1 MEEVSAMATHSPR
14 SQSGFAATRLA
25 QFLAG
30 TAGRTV
36 RFLAGVV
43 LVIAGLAWL
52 GGTVGL
58 IVAIIGLVP
67 IAAGLFDFCPLSALL
82 GGPLWGRDIRAA
94 GRR

>member
-1 MEEVSAMATHSPR
+1 MATQSPR
-14 SQSGFAATRLA
+14 SRSGFAATPLA

-58 IVAIIGLVP
+58 IVAIVGLVP
-67 IAAGLFDFCPLSALL
+67 IAAGLFDFCLLSALL
-82 GGPLWGRDIRAA
+82 GGPLRGGDIRAA

>member
-1 MEEVSAMATHSPR
+1 MATQSPR
-14 SQSGFAATRLA
+14 SRSGFAATPLA

-36 RFLAGVV
+36 RLLAGVV
-43 LVIAGLAWL
+43 LVIAGLTWL

-67 IAAGLFDFCPLSALL
+67 IAAGLFDFCLLSALL
-82 GGPLWGRDIRAA
+82 GGPLRGRDVRAA

>member
-1 MEEVSAMATHSPR
+1 MATQSPR
-14 SQSGFAATRLA
+14 SRSGFAVTPLA

-36 RFLAGVV
+36 RLLAGVV
-43 LVIAGLAWL
+43 LVIAGLTWL

-67 IAAGLFDFCPLSALL
+67 IAAGLFDFCLLSALL
-82 GGPLWGRDIRAA
+82 GGPLRGRDVRAA